1 MAYQKNQNL
10 IDKKT
15 EAGLLLF
22 DTDSSRM
29 VELNPTAALI
39 WQESPA
45 RFGKD
50 DLKKIIDERC
60 TGAKNVDRDI
70 ADFIRSA
77 LKLNLVTDDGKN

>member
-22 DTDSSRM
+22 DADTSRM
-29 VELNPTAALI
+29 VELNATAALL

-50 DLKKIIDERC
+50 DLEKIIGERC
-60 TGAKNVDRDI
+60 TGAKNVERDV
-70 ADFIRSA
+70 ADFIKSA